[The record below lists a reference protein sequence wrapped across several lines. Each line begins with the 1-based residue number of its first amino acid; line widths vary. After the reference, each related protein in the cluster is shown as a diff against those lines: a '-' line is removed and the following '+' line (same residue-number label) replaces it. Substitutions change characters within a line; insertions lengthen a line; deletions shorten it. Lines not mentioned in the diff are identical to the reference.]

1 MTGSD
6 YWSYCGSYTGLYSW
20 CYAQSDCGS
29 DSRSHSGSYF
39 GSDSGLNSWSHC
51 ESDSRSHSGFDF
63 YCDPFS
69 NSGFWALI
77 LNLILGLDASS
88 EFGSDS
94 FFLWV

>member
-1 MTGSD
+1 MILGLSLGLILGCNS
-6 YWSYCGSYTGLYSW
+6 WSY
-20 CYAQSDCGS
+20 AQTDSGS
-29 DSRSHSGSYF
+29 DSGSHSRFYF
-39 GSDSGLNSWSHC
+39 GSDSGFNSWSHC

-88 EFGSDS
+88 DFGSDS
-94 FFLWV
+94 LFLWV